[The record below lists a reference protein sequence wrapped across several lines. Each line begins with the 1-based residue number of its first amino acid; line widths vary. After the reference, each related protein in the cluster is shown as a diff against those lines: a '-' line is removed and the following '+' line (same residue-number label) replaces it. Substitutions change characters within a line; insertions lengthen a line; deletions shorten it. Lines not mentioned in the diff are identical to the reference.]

1 MSTEVRTRFAPSPT
15 GYMHLGNLR
24 TALYTYLWARRNGGK
39 FILRIEDTDQ
49 EREVKGAVDVIYNSM
64 KTAGLIHDEGPDV
77 GGPCG
82 PYIQSERKNLYLP
95 YAKELVEKGGAYY
108 CFCTKERLD
117 EERAKAEAKGE
128 TFKYDKHCLHL
139 SKEEVEARIAAG
151 EPYVIRQNIPTEGK
165 ASFDDVIYGHVE
177 VDCDTLDDNVLIK
190 ADGLP
195 TYNFANVIDD
205 HLMGITH
212 VMRGNEYLSSAP
224 KYNLLYEA
232 FGWTPPLYVHLTP
245 VMVEGTLRDKKTGV
259 YTMETDEKGNVVLD
273 ENGEPKKAIVKRKM
287 SKSQGDPSF
296 EDLLAEGYLVE
307 AIINYLVLLGWS
319 PRGERE
325 FYTLKELE
333 EIFDL
338 EGLSKSPSF
347 FDYGKM
353 KWFNAE
359 YIRKLTPEQF
369 EEKATPWLAKV
380 LDPAKF
386 DFKRICE
393 LTQAR
398 TEVFSQLPGMVDFLA
413 EMPELDM
420 ALFAN
425 KKSKSTPET
434 SKAALEFIR
443 PILAGITDW
452 TEANLHDV
460 VMEAIPQSGMKNA
473 TVLWPLRIA
482 ITGRAATP
490 GGAFEMAYLL
500 GKDETMKRLDVAMA
514 RL

>member
-1 MSTEVRTRFAPSPT
+1 MEVRTRFAPSPT

-24 TALYTYLWARRNGGK
+24 TALYTYLYARRMGGK

-64 KTAGLIHDEGPDV
+64 RTAGLSHDEGPDV
-77 GGPCG
+77 GGDYG
-82 PYIQSERKNLYLP
+82 PYVQSQRKNMYLP
-95 YAKELVEKGGAYY
+95 YAQELVEKGGAYY

-117 EERAKAEAKGE
+117 QARAEAEAKGE

-139 SKEEVEARIAAG
+139 SKEEIEARIAVG

-165 ASFDDVIYGHVE
+165 AGFDDVIYGHVE
-177 VDCDTLDDNVLIK
+177 ADCASLDDNVLIK

-205 HLMGITH
+205 HTMGITH

-232 FGWTPPLYVHLTP
+232 FGWTPPTYVHLTP

-259 YTMETDEKGNVVLD
+259 YTMETDENGNVVLD

-296 EDLLAEGYLVE
+296 EDLLNEGYLVE

-325 FYTLKELE
+325 FYTLAELE
-333 EIFDL
+333 EAFDL

-347 FDYGKM
+347 FDQNKM
-353 KWFNAE
+353 NWFNAE
-359 YIRKLTPEQF
+359 YMKKLTPEQF
-369 EEKATPWLAKV
+369 LEYATPWLAKV

-386 DFKRICE
+386 DFKRIAE
-393 LTQAR
+393 LLQAR
-398 TEVFSQLPGMVDFLA
+398 TEYLAQIPGMVDFLA
-413 EMPELDM
+413 EMPEFDEAIYTHKKM
-420 ALFAN
+420 KTNPEVALTALKAILSLIESIENWTETELHN
-425 KKSKSTPET
+425 KVM
-434 SKAALEFIR
+434 EFI
-443 PILAGITDW
+443 PST
-452 TEANLHDV
+452 
-460 VMEAIPQSGMKNA
+460 GMKNGQI
-473 TVLWPLRIA
+473 LWPLRIA
-482 ITGRAATP
+482 ISGKESTP
-490 GGAFEMAYLL
+490 GGAFEVAYLL
-500 GKDETMKRLDVAMA
+500 GKEETLKRLTASIA
-514 RL
+514 RLEK